1 MSPQQRSW
9 AVNIAVVGE
18 RFVTTVEKIPFFV
31 IVHIT
36 YNIIFSGQTFLSRH
50 NISNYLV
57 HGAVPFKLSVQIM
70 SFNFILS
77 LFSEAVPEN

>member
-36 YNIIFSGQTFLSRH
+36 DNIIFSGQTFLSRH

-57 HGAVPFKLSVQIM
+57 HGDLPFKLSVQIM
-70 SFNFILS
+70 SFKFYFEP
-77 LFSEAVPEN
+77 FSFRGRA